1 MRDTVTSP
9 QDLESFDTF
18 VAIIAR
24 LRGPDGCPWD
34 LKQTHAS
41 LKRYLRE
48 ECAEVLDAIDGG
60 DPDALAEELGDVL
73 LQVGLH
79 AQIGADE
86 GTFTLADVLKHVNGK
101 LVRRHPH
108 VFGDVE
114 VSGAEE
120 VAANWR
126 KLKQAEH
133 GERESVLDGVP
144 KALPALAYS
153 QEIHTRAARTGF
165 DWPDMAGV
173 LDKVQEELRELD
185 EAKTPVELEHE
196 LGDVVAT
203 LVNVARKLDIDIEG
217 ALRKANRRFEGRFRH
232 MEAAARG
239 LGTGIEELPLAR
251 QEELWQ
257 DAKRAEREA
266 KD

>member
-1 MRDTVTSP
+1 MRDTVTEF

-18 VAIIAR
+18 VAIVAR
-24 LRGPDGCPWD
+24 LRAPDGCPWD

-41 LKRYLRE
+41 LKRYLLE
-48 ECAEVLDAIDGG
+48 ECAEALDAIDGG
-60 DPDALAEELGDVL
+60 DPNALAEELGDVL

-79 AQIGADE
+79 AQIGADD
-86 GTFTLADVLKHVNGK
+86 GTFTLADVLRHVNGK
-101 LVRRHPH
+101 LLRRHPH

-114 VSGAEE
+114 VSGADE

-126 KLKQAEH
+126 ELKKAEH

-144 KALPALAYS
+144 RALPALAYG

-173 LDKVQEELRELD
+173 MDKLREELGELN
-185 EAKTPVELEHE
+185 AAQTPDELEHE

-203 LVNVARKLDIDIEG
+203 LVNVARKLEIDIEG
-217 ALRKANRRFEGRFRH
+217 AVRKANRRFEGRFRH
-232 MEAAARG
+232 MEQAARDKG
-239 LGTGIEELPLAR
+239 APLEQLPLDR
-251 QEELWQ
+251 LEELWQ
-257 DAKRAEREA
+257 EAKKAEREA
-266 KD
+266 RG